1 MKKSYFE
8 EQSLEIG
15 KNNYA
20 KVNLPVLAGYY
31 VHQTQ
36 NDIEAEPISY
46 ADMMILQQVNRIR
59 NPSQHE
65 KELTLD

>member
-20 KVNLPVLAGYY
+20 KVNLSVLAGYY
-31 VHQTQ
+31 VRQTQ

-46 ADMMILQQVNRIR
+46 ADVMIL
-59 NPSQHE
+59 
-65 KELTLD
+65 

>member
-1 MKKSYFE
+1 MRKNCTVRLFLGKRVKKSYFE

-46 ADMMILQQVNRIR
+46 ADMMIL
-59 NPSQHE
+59 
-65 KELTLD
+65 

>member
-46 ADMMILQQVNRIR
+46 ADMMIL
-59 NPSQHE
+59 
-65 KELTLD
+65 